1 MKNMKTRILTIFIL
15 LGLSLGYVT
24 AQTNT
29 KKDTIVPPHGKRV
42 IVGLMVGSGADW
54 IKPRNDKF
62 TTNGGYANLSY
73 GIPVD
78 INFTTGQYYYFSTG
92 VMFHHLGGKLKFDL
106 AEPASPTGLVETK
119 RLYRSIYLT
128 IPTGIKLKTPQFKNF
143 IFGGN
148 FGLYHSFLLSAK
160 SYDKYTI
167 GNTDIKKTNAPYV
180 NQMAIF
186 REAGYL
192 GIGGEYIIKGE
203 FRVFLYVNYAYSF
216 TNFFSRNNILKEK
229 GNVNSVEVIT
239 GFSF

>member
-1 MKNMKTRILTIFIL
+1 MKTKILTFFIL
-15 LGLSLGYVT
+15 MVLSMGYTT
-24 AQTNT
+24 AQRDKSAT
-29 KKDTIVPPHGKRV
+29 DSIIPPHGKRV
-42 IVGLMVGSGADW
+42 ILGLMVGSGADW
-54 IKPRNDKF
+54 ITPRNEKF

-92 VMFHHLGGKLKFDL
+92 VMFHHLGGKLKFNLYDDN
-106 AEPASPTGLVETK
+106 SPTDSVVTN

-128 IPTGIKLKTPQFKNF
+128 IPTGVKLKTPQFKNF
-143 IFGGN
+143 VFGVN

-160 SYDKYTI
+160 SIDKYSI
-167 GNTDIKKTNAPYV
+167 GNTDHKTTNSPYV
-180 NQMAIF
+180 KQMAIF

-203 FRVFLYVNYAYSF
+203 FRTFVYINYAYTF

-229 GNVNSVEVIT
+229 GNVNSVEVIL